1 MIADEISTNAEESSL
16 PVALTSEHVHETS
29 TLPAALNTK
38 HVHETSTLP
47 AALNSEH
54 VHENLHPDNLTLI
67 NINNFKIN
75 INYDICN
82 VSEIGK

>member
-1 MIADEISTNAEESSL
+1 MIAVETSTNAEESSL
-16 PVALTSEHVHETS
+16 PVAFNSEHVHETS

>member
-1 MIADEISTNAEESSL
+1 MIADETSTNAEESS
-16 PVALTSEHVHETS
+16 
-29 TLPAALNTK
+29 
-38 HVHETSTLP
+38 LP